1 MGGGAANPRHLLA
14 RHPVATVLRA
24 LNPAGEETRIVGGAI
39 RNALM
44 VRPITDIDLATTLLP
59 EQVMELA
66 KAKGWRA
73 IPTGIAHGT
82 VTLVVEGTPFEITT
96 LRDDV
101 ETDGRHAK
109 VRFSRDFAHDAARRD
124 FTINALSMGENG
136 TVHDYFGGKADLAAQ
151 RIRFIGDAATRL
163 REDYLRGLRFLRFSA
178 EYGTGRLDEA
188 GFAAILTAREGLN
201 TLSGER
207 IWQELKKLL
216 MAQHGAGIIAQAE
229 AHGLLSGLLGV
240 ETAPARFMALLAK
253 AQEGKEEADA
263 ITRLYAL
270 VNTDGAAIAPLAE
283 RLRLSNSEKNQ
294 LLGFARALSHHAEGA
309 SPRLLAYRE
318 PDAALAALL
327 LTNAPANQIAHLRRE
342 LASPPRFLITG
353 ADLRA
358 RGMSPG
364 PAIGQALSHIEA
376 AWIKAGLPDGRGV
389 QEAMMVRKLS
399 GFSR

>member
-1 MGGGAANPRHLLA
+1 MGGGAANPAHLLA
-14 RHPVATVLRA
+14 RKPVAALLRA

-44 VRPITDIDLATTLLP
+44 GRPITDIDLATTLLP

-82 VTLVVEGTPFEITT
+82 VTLVVDGTPFEVTT

-101 ETDGRHAK
+101 ETDGRHAI

-136 TVHDYFGGKADLAAQ
+136 AVHDYFGGKADLAAQ

-163 REDYLRGLRFLRFSA
+163 REDYLRALRFLRFSA
-178 EYGTGRLDEA
+178 EYGTGTLDEA
-188 GFAAILTAREGLN
+188 GFAATLAAREGLN
-201 TLSGER
+201 ILSGER

-216 MAQHGAGIIAQAE
+216 MAQHGAGIVAQAE
-229 AHGLLSGLLGV
+229 AHGLLAGLLGV
-240 ETAPARFMALLAK
+240 KTTPARLTALLTK
-253 AQEGKEEADA
+253 AQESEEEADA

-270 VNTDGAAIAPLAE
+270 ANTDEAAIALLAE
-283 RLRLSNSEKNQ
+283 RLRLSNSDKNQ
-294 LLGFARALSHHAEGA
+294 ILGLSRALLHHAEGA
-309 SPRLLAYRE
+309 SPRLLAYRA

-327 LTNAPANQIAHLRRE
+327 LANAPASLIANLRKE

-353 ADLRA
+353 ADLLT

-364 PAIGQALSHIEA
+364 SAIGQSLARIEA
-376 AWIKAGLPDGRGV
+376 AWIKAGLPDGRDA
-389 QEAMMVRKLS
+389 QEAIMVRELPL
-399 GFSR
+399 